1 MKAYKYILAVIGSCI
16 AFSCTDLSENLY
28 DQVDSNNYYNTE
40 MDVIRAVFRPFEHAY
55 WSVQPRHVLQELTAD
70 QVATW
75 KKDDWWEDGGKWSR
89 LHYHNWTI
97 EEEYFKTEWEAC
109 FQGIMQCN
117 YIMDDL
123 TTLDCE
129 SLGMTQEKFDALA
142 SQCRTLRAWFYLRLL
157 DEFRNVPLAVSSD
170 VTKNTDTNVSPQTL
184 FDFIETERLEGI
196 DLLPV
201 KTGAD
206 GNGLDQGQWT
216 KAAAAALLV
225 RLYLNAEV
233 YVGTPRYDDCAYYA
247 KAIINREYGSYDIEA
262 TWDKVFDWDN
272 ENSKE
277 ILFGFPSSK
286 GFIHYVYAGDTFWWT
301 VPARQVSYYFDDV
314 KAMSVNGD
322 HNCKYRLAPS
332 LAPDGK
338 PYTTT
343 LGRPVAKMKEYPEDY
358 RLKMYRNLGNST
370 REGMMLYGYLEYT
383 ENGVTKKVSSPEGGY
398 DLYLRDAVAQFK
410 DTPPEE
416 APSSL
421 VSDMLHGDHNSG
433 WGYVKYPFY
442 TDEDEGQLE
451 ADWVEI
457 RLPEIYYS
465 LAECELRSGNVSEAG
480 KLLNYV
486 RKRNYPTEVVD
497 QYLYQPEGP
506 VVLDEQEL
514 LDEWGREFLAEGR
527 RRTDLIRFGVFG
539 GGDWWDKEADAD
551 AHTEIFPLHRDVLNA
566 NPKLQQNE
574 GYPRPE

>member
-1 MKAYKYILAVIGSCI
+1 MKAYKYILAVISSCI
-16 AFSCTDLSENLY
+16 VFSCTDLSENLY
-28 DQVDSNNYYNTE
+28 DQVDKNNYYNTE

-55 WSVQPRHVLQELTAD
+55 WSIQPRHVLQELTAD

-97 EEEYFKTEWEAC
+97 EEECFKTEWEAC

-117 YIMDDL
+117 YVMDDL
-123 TTLDCE
+123 STLNCE

-170 VTKNTDTNVSPQTL
+170 ATKNTDTNVSPETL
-184 FDFIETERLEGI
+184 FSFIESELLECI
-196 DLLPV
+196 ELLPL
-201 KTGAD
+201 KSGAA
-206 GNGLDQGQWT
+206 GNGFDQGQWT

-233 YVGTPRYDDCAYYA
+233 YVGSPRYDDCAYYA
-247 KAIINREYGSYDIEA
+247 KAIINREYGSYDIED

-286 GFIHYVYAGDTFWWT
+286 GYVHYVYAGDTFWWT

-314 KAMSVNGD
+314 KAMSLNGD

-332 LAPDGK
+332 LSPDGT

-343 LGRPVAKMKEYPEDY
+343 LGRPVAKMKKYPEDY

-383 ENGVTKKVSSPEGGY
+383 ENGVTKKVTSPEGGY
-398 DLYLRDAVAQFK
+398 DLYLRDAVGQFK
-410 DTPPEE
+410 STPPEE
-416 APSSL
+416 SPSSL

-442 TDEDEGQLE
+442 TDEDDGQLQ

-574 GYPRPE
+574 GYPSPE

>member
-184 FDFIETERLEGI
+184 FDFIETELLECI

-314 KAMSVNGD
+314 KAMSLNGD

>member
-28 DQVDSNNYYNTE
+28 DQVDTNNYYNTE

-184 FDFIETERLEGI
+184 FDFIETELLECI

>member
-184 FDFIETERLEGI
+184 FDFIETELLECI

-343 LGRPVAKMKEYPEDY
+343 LGRPVAKMKENPEDY

-383 ENGVTKKVSSPEGGY
+383 ENGVNKKVSSPEGGY

-486 RKRNYPTEVVD
+486 RKRNYPAEVVEE
-497 QYLYQPEGP
+497 YMYQPEGP

>member
-184 FDFIETERLEGI
+184 FDFIESELLECI

-247 KAIINREYGSYDIEA
+247 KAIINREYGSDDIEA
-262 TWDKVFDWDN
+262 TWNKVFDWDN

>member
-184 FDFIETERLEGI
+184 FDFIESELLECI

-201 KTGAD
+201 KSGAA

-398 DLYLRDAVAQFK
+398 DLYLRDAVGQFK
-410 DTPPEE
+410 STPPEE
-416 APSSL
+416 NPSNL

>member
-184 FDFIETERLEGI
+184 FDFIETELLECI

-277 ILFGFPSSK
+277 ILFGLPSSK

-383 ENGVTKKVSSPEGGY
+383 ENGVNKKVSSPEGGY

-486 RKRNYPTEVVD
+486 RKRNYPAEVVEE
-497 QYLYQPEGP
+497 YMYQPEGP

>member
-1 MKAYKYILAVIGSCI
+1 MKAYRYFLALLCSCTV
-16 AFSCTDLSENLY
+16 FSCTNLDERLY
-28 DQVDSNNYYNTE
+28 DQVDSNNFYNTKT
-40 MDVIRAVFRPFEHAY
+40 DIIRAVFRPFEHAY

-97 EEEYFKTEWEAC
+97 EEECFKTEWEAC

-117 YIMDDL
+117 YVMDDL
-123 TTLDCE
+123 STLNCE

-184 FDFIETERLEGI
+184 FDFIESELLECI

-201 KTGAD
+201 KSGAA

-233 YVGTPRYDDCAYYA
+233 YVGSPRYDDCAYYA
-247 KAIINREYGSYDIEA
+247 KAIINREYGSYDIED

-286 GFIHYVYAGDTFWWT
+286 GYVHYVYAGDTFWWT

-343 LGRPVAKMKEYPEDY
+343 LGRPVAKMKKYPEDY

-383 ENGVTKKVSSPEGGY
+383 ESGVTKKVSSPEGGY
-398 DLYLRDAVAQFK
+398 DLYLRDAVGQFK
-410 DTPPEE
+410 STPPEE
-416 APSSL
+416 NPSNL

-486 RKRNYPTEVVD
+486 RKRNYPAEVVEE
-497 QYLYQPEGP
+497 YMYQPDGP

-551 AHTEIFPLHRDVLNA
+551 KHTEIFPLHRDVLNA

>member
-184 FDFIETERLEGI
+184 FDFIETELLECI

-383 ENGVTKKVSSPEGGY
+383 ENGVNKKVSSPEGGY

>member
-184 FDFIETERLEGI
+184 FDFIETELLECI

-247 KAIINREYGSYDIEA
+247 KAIINREYGSDDIEA
-262 TWDKVFDWDN
+262 TWNKVFDWDN

-574 GYPRPE
+574 GYPSPE

>member
-184 FDFIETERLEGI
+184 FDFIETELLECI

-383 ENGVTKKVSSPEGGY
+383 ENGVNKKVSSPEAGY

-486 RKRNYPTEVVD
+486 RKRNYPAEVVEE
-497 QYLYQPEGP
+497 YMYQPEGP

>member
-28 DQVDSNNYYNTE
+28 NQVDSNNYYNTE

-184 FDFIETERLEGI
+184 FDFIETELLECI

>member
-28 DQVDSNNYYNTE
+28 DQVDTNNYYNTE

-184 FDFIETERLEGI
+184 FDFIETELLECI

-574 GYPRPE
+574 GYPSPE

>member
-184 FDFIETERLEGI
+184 FDFIETELLECI

-201 KTGAD
+201 KSGAA

-416 APSSL
+416 AASSL

-433 WGYVKYPFY
+433 CGYVKYPFY

>member
-184 FDFIETERLEGI
+184 FDFIETELLECI

-551 AHTEIFPLHRDVLNA
+551 GHTEIFPLHRDVLNA

>member
-184 FDFIETERLEGI
+184 FDFIETELLECI

>member
-184 FDFIETERLEGI
+184 FDFIETELLECI

-332 LAPDGK
+332 VAPDGK

>member
-1 MKAYKYILAVIGSCI
+1 MKAYRYILALLCSCA

-184 FDFIETERLEGI
+184 FDFIETELLECI

-262 TWDKVFDWDN
+262 TWNKVFDWDN

-383 ENGVTKKVSSPEGGY
+383 ESGVTKKVSSPEGGY

-486 RKRNYPTEVVD
+486 RKRNYPTEVVE

>member
-55 WSVQPRHVLQELTAD
+55 WSVQSRHVLQELTAD

-184 FDFIETERLEGI
+184 FDFIETDLLECI

>member
-184 FDFIETERLEGI
+184 FDFIETELLECI

-574 GYPRPE
+574 GYPSPE

>member
-1 MKAYKYILAVIGSCI
+1 M
-16 AFSCTDLSENLY
+16 
-28 DQVDSNNYYNTE
+28 
-40 MDVIRAVFRPFEHAY
+40 
-55 WSVQPRHVLQELTAD
+55 
-70 QVATW
+70 
-75 KKDDWWEDGGKWSR
+75 
-89 LHYHNWTI
+89 
-97 EEEYFKTEWEAC
+97 
-109 FQGIMQCN
+109 
-117 YIMDDL
+117 
-123 TTLDCE
+123 
-129 SLGMTQEKFDALA
+129 
-142 SQCRTLRAWFYLRLL
+142 
-157 DEFRNVPLAVSSD
+157 
-170 VTKNTDTNVSPQTL
+170 
-184 FDFIETERLEGI
+184 
-196 DLLPV
+196 
-201 KTGAD
+201 
-206 GNGLDQGQWT
+206 
-216 KAAAAALLV
+216 
-225 RLYLNAEV
+225 
-233 YVGTPRYDDCAYYA
+233 
-247 KAIINREYGSYDIEA
+247 
-262 TWDKVFDWDN
+262 FDWDN

-398 DLYLRDAVAQFK
+398 DLYLRDAVGQFK
-410 DTPPEE
+410 STPPEE
-416 APSSL
+416 NPSNL

-486 RKRNYPTEVVD
+486 RKRNYPAEAVE

-539 GGDWWDKEADAD
+539 GGDWWDKKADAD
-551 AHTEIFPLHRDVLNA
+551 KHTEIFPLHRDVLNA